1 MAGIYYHLNF
11 NIMKKI
17 CLLLFVTLAAI
28 SIKAQNI
35 VPPSA
40 SDTPNLEYVMQLYVT
55 LEPQYTVGEV
65 PHGKRVVIP
74 ITGGIFEGPKLK
86 GTIIPGG
93 ADYQYQKTDGK
104 SLRTELE
111 AIYSIKTD
119 DGVYIHVRN
128 CGILHANADG
138 MYFYT
143 APKFEAPEDSPYAWL
158 NNAIFVC
165 APAPSAPNTVRL
177 NIWKVVK

>member
-1 MAGIYYHLNF
+1 
-11 NIMKKI
+11 MKRFG
-17 CLLLFVTLAAI
+17 LFLVVVCMTITLQ
-28 SIKAQNI
+28 AQQI
-35 VPPSA
+35 VPPSEA
-40 SDTPNLEYVMQLYVT
+40 DTPNLEYVMQLYVT
-55 LEPQYTVGEV
+55 LEPAYTVGEV

-93 ADYQYQKTDGK
+93 ADYQYQRTTQTGF
-104 SLRTELE
+104 RTELE

-119 DGVYIHVRN
+119 DGAIIHVRN
-128 CGILHANADG
+128 CGIFYVAQG
-138 MYFYT
+138 EGVYFFT
-143 APKFEAPEDSPYAWL
+143 APKFEAPDDSQYAWM

-165 APAPSAPNTVRL
+165 ATAPSEQNTVRL

>member
-1 MAGIYYHLNF
+1 
-11 NIMKKI
+11 MKKI
-17 CLLLFVTLAAI
+17 CILLFVALVTI
-28 SIKAQNI
+28 QIKAQQI
-35 VPPSA
+35 VPPTPA
-40 SDTPNLEYVMQLYVT
+40 DTPKLEYVMQLYVT
-55 LEPQYTVGEV
+55 LEPEYVVGEV

-74 ITGGIFEGPKLK
+74 ITGGIFEGPQLK

-104 SLRTELE
+104 NLRTELE

-128 CGILHANADG
+128 CGIFSAG
-138 MYFYT
+138 EQGFYFLT
-143 APKFEAPEDSPYAWL
+143 APKFEAPEDSRYAWL

-165 APAPSAPNTVRL
+165 GPAPSEPNTVRL

>member
-1 MAGIYYHLNF
+1 
-11 NIMKKI
+11 MKRI
-17 CLLLFVTLAAI
+17 ILFLFVAIATLCL
-28 SIKAQNI
+28 KAQQI
-35 VPPSA
+35 VPPTA
-40 SDTPNLEYVMQLYVT
+40 ADTPNFEYVMQLYVT
-55 LEPQYTVGEV
+55 LEPQYTVGKV

-74 ITGGIFEGPKLK
+74 ITGGIFEGPRLK

-104 SLRTELE
+104 TLRTELE

-119 DGVYIHVRN
+119 DGVIIHVRN
-128 CGILHANADG
+128 CGIFHASQEG
-138 MYFYT
+138 VYFYT
-143 APKFEAPEDSPYAWL
+143 SPKFEAPEDSPYAWL

-165 APAPSAPNTVRL
+165 ATAPSEPNTVRL

>member
-1 MAGIYYHLNF
+1 
-11 NIMKKI
+11 MKKNF
-17 CLLLFVTLAAI
+17 LLLFATLAAI
-28 SIKAQNI
+28 SIKAQDI
-35 VPPSA
+35 VPPSV
-40 SDTPNLEYVMQLYVT
+40 SDTPNMEYVMQLYVT

-104 SLRTELE
+104 SLHTELE

-119 DGVYIHVRN
+119 DGVYIHIRN
-128 CGILHANADG
+128 RGIIAG
-138 MYFYT
+138 GQGGQFYFRC
-143 APKFEAPEDSPYAWL
+143 APQFEAPEDSPYAWL
-158 NNAIFVC
+158 NNSLFLC
-165 APAPSAPNTVRL
+165 APSFGGGFNGITL
-177 NIWKVVK
+177 NVWRVK